1 MEFVT
6 SFAEHS
12 LYKDGLQNVEVIAT
26 EQFKGATFVVRV
38 DSATARATGSTLID
52 DLHFLAEHAVHPVVV
67 APSPR
72 AAHAIVR
79 TINRST
85 DIAVSLCGADA
96 AMLPQTAAGIGRVQT
111 RILRTLLD
119 QGFIPVVEPTAFAAF
134 SNDDPRVIADDV
146 AAAIASALKATRALF
161 FHPAGGVT
169 DPKTHETICELTPAE
184 ALDLAEDRALSKGLR
199 ATIRAAAFGVRNGVP
214 AAQIVDGRLAHAAIL
229 ELITAQH
236 LGTQVTGGIV
246 LAA

>member
-1 MEFVT
+1 M
-6 SFAEHS
+6 
-12 LYKDGLQNVEVIAT
+12 IAT

-38 DSATARATGSTLID
+38 DDATARSADATLID
-52 DLHFLAEHAVHPVVV
+52 DLHFLAEHQIHPVVV

-85 DIAVSLCGADA
+85 DIAVSLRGADA
-96 AMLPQTAAGIGRVQT
+96 AMLPKTAAGIGRVQT

-134 SNDDPRVIADDV
+134 SRDDPRVIADDV
-146 AAAIASALKATRALF
+146 ASAIAGALEATRALF
-161 FHPAGGVT
+161 FHRAGGVI
-169 DPKTHETICELTPAE
+169 DPKTHAMIGELTPAE
-184 ALDLAEDRALSKGLR
+184 ALDLAEDETLPAGLR
-199 ATIRAAAFGVRNGVP
+199 ATMRAAALGVRNGVP
-214 AAQIVDGRLAHAAIL
+214 AAQIVDGRLAHAAIV
-229 ELITAQH
+229 ELITAHH

-246 LAA
+246 FAA